1 MHVTTIIAQKTE
13 AAERHA
19 RISDWSNLSL
29 HSVESLIL
37 VCTKY
42 KVQSTIA
49 LNRNRLRTPD
59 PLPLSPSRM
68 RPKKKNGA
76 RKKWQREEQKG
87 KGAMLEFNN

>member
-1 MHVTTIIAQKTE
+1 MNVTTIIAQKME

-42 KVQSTIA
+42 KVQ
-49 LNRNRLRTPD
+49 
-59 PLPLSPSRM
+59 
-68 RPKKKNGA
+68 
-76 RKKWQREEQKG
+76 
-87 KGAMLEFNN
+87 